1 MYYDDGEVRVR
12 ESTKEDAEQLAGL
25 MRKSDI
31 DEIWA
36 SNHLTPIEAL
46 KQGIDNST
54 FCLTVENGRP
64 IAMFGIACDQI
75 ISRKAVVWLLASDD
89 LVKIQKR
96 FLRYS
101 KTFIYIMLDR
111 YPYLE
116 NYVDVRN
123 EKSIKWL
130 KLCGATIEKP
140 EPYGADQKMFSHFY
154 FRRESNV

>member
-12 ESTKEDAEQLAGL
+12 ESVEKDAIEMADL
-25 MRKSDI
+25 MRRSDI

-36 SNHLTPIEAL
+36 SNHLTPLEAL
-46 KQGIDNST
+46 TKGLDNSV

-64 IAMFGIACDQI
+64 IAMFGVASEYLIA
-75 ISRKAVVWLLASDD
+75 SRAVVWLLASDD

-101 KTFIYIMLDR
+101 RTFIEIMLSR
-111 YPYLE
+111 FPYLE

-130 KLCGATIEKP
+130 KLCGAILDEP
-140 EPYGADQKMFSHFY
+140 EPYGVEQKMFRHFY
-154 FRRESNV
+154 FRRKSNV

>member
-12 ESTKEDAEQLAGL
+12 ESIQDDVVQLSKN
-25 MRKSDI
+25 MRESDKA
-31 DEIWA
+31 EIWA
-36 SNHLTPIEAL
+36 SNHLTPFEAL
-46 KQGIDNST
+46 DKGLENSS

-64 IAMFGIACDQI
+64 IAMFGTSCESLIA
-75 ISRKAVVWLLASDD
+75 SRAAVWLLASDD
-89 LVKIQKR
+89 LVKIQRR

-101 KTFIYIMLDR
+101 RTFIDIMLSR

-123 EKSIKWL
+123 KKSITWL
-130 KLCGATIEKP
+130 KLCGATIEEP
-140 EPYGADQKMFSHFY
+140 VPYGVEQMMFSHFY